1 MDKALDM
8 VVSILVGW
16 ASATLGLWLASKM
29 LSGVRLQS
37 FGDAVWAGALL
48 GVLQWALTWPL
59 IIVLGIGTLG
69 IGFLLWFITRWIA
82 SALVILLAAAVSHRL
97 EVRGFW
103 NALLTAFIVAAAG
116 TVLRWFL

>member
-1 MDKALDM
+1 MSL
-8 VVSILVGW
+8 LVGW
-16 ASATLGLWLASKM
+16 ASATLGLWLASKV

-37 FGDAVWAGALL
+37 FIDAVWAGALL

-59 IIVLGIGTLG
+59 FIVLGLSTFG

-82 SALVILLAAAVSHRL
+82 SALIILLASAISSRL

-103 NALLTAFIVAAAG
+103 SALLTSFIVAAAG
-116 TVLRWFL
+116 SVVRWFL